1 VAAGGST
8 TATGPTV
15 KSIPASS
22 SSSASHSIQ
31 AKPTGQTDN
40 ALNGAQ
46 PTSRP
51 LKVPESSDPHFIP
64 TEDEEER

>member
-8 TATGPTV
+8 TATGATV

-40 ALNGAQ
+40 AISGAQ
-46 PTSRP
+46 PTIRP
-51 LKVPESSDPHFIP
+51 LNVPESSDPPLIP
-64 TEDEEER
+64 SEDEEER